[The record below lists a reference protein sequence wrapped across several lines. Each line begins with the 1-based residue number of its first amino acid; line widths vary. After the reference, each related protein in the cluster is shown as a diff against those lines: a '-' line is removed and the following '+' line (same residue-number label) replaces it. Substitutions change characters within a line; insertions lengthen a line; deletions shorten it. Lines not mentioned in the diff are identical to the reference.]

1 MFTLSN
7 LTTPSQSM
15 NDSLAND
22 SEELFTLQIPSKI
35 ESIAMVEGFLEEL
48 CNTYNVSP
56 ETYANIM
63 TAMNEAVVNA
73 ILHGNANN
81 FLKKVYI
88 NLEVQNRK
96 RFVFTVADE
105 GNGFDYNKVNDP
117 TLSENLELGT
127 GRGIFIIK
135 HLADQVI
142 FNERGNQLELH
153 FKI

>member
-1 MFTLSN
+1 
-7 LTTPSQSM
+7 M
-15 NDSLAND
+15 NESLAND
-22 SEELFTLQIPSKI
+22 SEELYTLQIPSKI

-48 CNTYNVSP
+48 CNTYKVSP

-73 ILHGNANN
+73 IIHGNSNN
-81 FLKKVYI
+81 FQKKVYI
-88 NLEVQNRK
+88 NLDVQNRK

-105 GNGFDYNKVNDP
+105 GPGFDYNKISDP
-117 TLSENLELGT
+117 TLAENLELGG

-142 FNERGNQLELH
+142 FNESGNQLELH